1 MASAR
6 TSDHHP
12 IPIQAT
18 RSGSA
23 LITLPS
29 PRTSPTSR
37 LCTPRVDRLVSV
49 PAMSFPIRADRLD
62 GQLGDPQ
69 IGLPVTAAHA
79 DAADAFT
86 VDQHRHAAFHG
97 RPPFR
102 SGGKRKS
109 DRMADVEV
117 LTGRAFGRGRTPV

>member
-23 LITLPS
+23 LITLPF
-29 PRTSPTSR
+29 
-37 LCTPRVDRLVSV
+37 
-49 PAMSFPIRADRLD
+49 PAMSFPMRADRLD

-69 IGLPVTAAHA
+69 IGLPITAAHA
-79 DAADAFT
+79 DTADTFA
-86 VDQHRHAAFHG
+86 VNQHRHAAFHR

-102 SGGKRKS
+102 SGGERKS

-117 LTGRAFGRGRTPV
+117 LTGRAFGRGRAPV

>member
-18 RSGSA
+18 RSGST

-29 PRTSPTSR
+29 PKT
-37 LCTPRVDRLVSV
+37 
-49 PAMSFPIRADRLD
+49 MSFPLRADRLH

-69 IGLPVTAAHA
+69 IGLPIAAAHA
-79 DAADAFT
+79 DAADAFAA
-86 VDQHRHAAFHG
+86 DQHGHAALHR
-97 RPPFR
+97 RPAFR
-102 SGGKRKS
+102 SGGEREAN
-109 DRMADVEV
+109 RMADVEV
-117 LTGRAFGRGRTPV
+117 LAGSALRRGRTP